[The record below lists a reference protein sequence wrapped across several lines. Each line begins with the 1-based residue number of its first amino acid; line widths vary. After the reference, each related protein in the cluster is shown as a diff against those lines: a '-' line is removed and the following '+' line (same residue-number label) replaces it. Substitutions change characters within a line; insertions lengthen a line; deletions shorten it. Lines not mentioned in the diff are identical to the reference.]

1 MVIDPSVGLYNYII
15 FQNNGYD
22 QQTCCQ
28 DPIANCDFIFDC
40 SEFKWT
46 LVILS
51 SDLFLQYQ

>member
-40 SEFKWT
+40 SEFK
-46 LVILS
+46 
-51 SDLFLQYQ
+51 